1 MQNLVIIVM
10 IAVIVAG
17 GIRSTVRHFKGQ
29 GGCCGGGGYRPKKK
43 KLKKVVSRKT
53 FAVEGMHCEHC
64 KNRVEEIVNDIR
76 GVSGKVNLKEG
87 KLTVFYGENAD
98 AAGDELIKERMEKA
112 GYRVMEIECRDK

>member
-1 MQNLVIIVM
+1 MQNLVIIVIIVM
-10 IAVIVAG
+10 IVAG
-17 GIRSTVRHFKGQ
+17 GIHPAIGHFKGQ

-43 KLKKVVSRKT
+43 KLKKVVSRKI
-53 FAVEGMHCEHC
+53 FVVEGMHCEHC

-98 AAGDELIKERMEKA
+98 AAVDKLIKERMEKA
-112 GYRVMEIECRDK
+112 GYRVMEI